1 MTTEQFR
8 AAARKNGKGWL
19 CTTMR
24 HTSIVAIQFSVIF
37 GTHYDQDAVN
47 ANKDANGLFQGGL
60 GAGLTQMP
68 NWETYNGWRP
78 VAPMSAG
85 IELGDSCGEATYARK
100 K

>member
-24 HTSIVAIQFSVIF
+24 HTSIVAILFSVIF

-68 NWETYNGWRP
+68 NLGSLQWLATCRTYECRHR
-78 VAPMSAG
+78 AG
-85 IELGDSCGEATYARK
+85 
-100 K
+100 